1 MAKDCCAELT
11 LDDKDQDDER
21 LYLTCTSKHIGP
33 DVIEQ
38 RRDETSE
45 GLKWKKIKRMM
56 LFINIQNCTSR
67 TKRILI
73 CLNRQNLK
81 VNYYI

>member
-45 GLKWKKIKRMM
+45 GLKWKKNQKNDA
-56 LFINIQNCTSR
+56 LYKYTELYVKN
-67 TKRILI
+67 
-73 CLNRQNLK
+73 
-81 VNYYI
+81 

>member
-11 LDDKDQDDER
+11 QDDKDQGDEG
-21 LYLTCTSKHIGP
+21 LHLTCTSKHIGP

-45 GLKWKKIKRMM
+45 GLKWNKSKE
-56 LFINIQNCTSR
+56 
-67 TKRILI
+67 
-73 CLNRQNLK
+73 
-81 VNYYI
+81 